1 MTDPRGVPDE
11 VLVVDFVFIPHGA
24 PEPEAWL
31 RAHPETFSVPAR
43 MVWRVVTVVGSTG
56 TDSQRDA
63 ARRSEARPV
72 DLELDI
78 DGERLAAAP
87 GDGRGSAG

>member
-31 RAHPETFSVPAR
+31 RAHPESFSVAAR
-43 MVWRVVTVVGSTG
+43 MVGRVVETVVGSTR
-56 TDSQRDA
+56 TDLQRDA
-63 ARRSEARPV
+63 GRRPAK
-72 DLELDI
+72 I
-78 DGERLAAAP
+78 
-87 GDGRGSAG
+87 